1 MEREAE
7 VSLGRN
13 FAFALAVFAL
23 GGAALLAV
31 PALDAAVFQ
40 SMLSTAVFVVSA
52 IVGLMLWE
60 IGNRTGQSLPRFLA
74 LALPVLVA
82 LEFIHTIAVLEP
94 ISRYIIF
101 GQTETRW
108 RAATWSPI
116 AYFLPLAMAAILF
129 MPERV
134 KRHGG
139 WFLGSLIVLS
149 IAL

>member
-13 FAFALAVFAL
+13 LAFALAVFAL

-52 IVGLMLWE
+52 VVGLMLWE

-108 RAATWSPI
+108 RAATWAPT
-116 AYFLPLAMAAILF
+116 A
-129 MPERV
+129 
-134 KRHGG
+134 
-139 WFLGSLIVLS
+139 
-149 IAL
+149 